1 MIVYTLALNVL
12 CKITN
17 EYDLYKFIFVKSLK
31 EKVIKW
37 MAPTWTLLF
46 LNPDVSE
53 LKPSLLCSLLPAAN
67 TRPFTVIR
75 NVPSLP
81 QTTCLNR
88 CFPGVATCT
97 GKKSILSH
105 SVFFKL
111 MRKHILT
118 LIFKMPTFSPFVE
131 WKNHLLSQ
139 VLSDLKKNEIWYEN
153 QMEVQIFLYFTK
165 EIFGT
170 VKLVRFHLIIFY
182 YM

>member
-1 MIVYTLALNVL
+1 MIVYTLALNAL

-97 GKKSILSH
+97 GKKPILSH

-118 LIFKMPTFSPFVE
+118 LIFNMQTFLPFVE

-153 QMEVQIFLYFTK
+153 QMEDKYSYISLKRFL
-165 EIFGT
+165 
-170 VKLVRFHLIIFY
+170 VLWNW
-182 YM
+182 

>member
-1 MIVYTLALNVL
+1 MTVYTLALNAL

-118 LIFKMPTFSPFVE
+118 LIFDMQTFLPFVE

-139 VLSDLKKNEIWYEN
+139 VLSDLKKMKYGMKIKWKFKYSY
-153 QMEVQIFLYFTK
+153 VSLKRFL
-165 EIFGT
+165 
-170 VKLVRFHLIIFY
+170 VLWNW
-182 YM
+182 

>member
-1 MIVYTLALNVL
+1 MALNAL

-17 EYDLYKFIFVKSLK
+17 ENDLYKFIFVKSLK

-105 SVFFKL
+105 SVLFQTDEKAQINL
-111 MRKHILT
+111 
-118 LIFKMPTFSPFVE
+118 
-131 WKNHLLSQ
+131 
-139 VLSDLKKNEIWYEN
+139 DIWYADFLTFCGVEKSSSEPSPKRPEKKWN
-153 QMEVQIFLYFTK
+153 MVWKSNGGQIFLYFTK